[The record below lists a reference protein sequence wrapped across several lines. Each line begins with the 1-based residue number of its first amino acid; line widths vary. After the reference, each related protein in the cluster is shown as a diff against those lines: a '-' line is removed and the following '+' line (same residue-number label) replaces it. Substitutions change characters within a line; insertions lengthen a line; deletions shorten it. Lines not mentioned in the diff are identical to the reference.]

1 MHKAYEIQSDRD
13 QLVIRLDRHLVD
25 RDSLVRVLDYVERET
40 LRARSALSEDQ
51 AATLAAEV
59 DRGVWEQVRSKYTG
73 E

>member
-25 RDSLVRVLDYVERET
+25 RESLIRVLDYVEREA
-40 LRARSALSEDQ
+40 LRTRSALSEGQ
-51 AATLAAEV
+51 AAALAAEI